1 MSKTCNIYN
10 GKTSSAHNRPPR
22 AICSA
27 QRANRI
33 STESEEQAILRS
45 LDDNA
50 ERALRHLESV
60 ATMPQAAT
68 KIRDSYDAA
77 WIDRRVGSWLE
88 TFYNADIVV
97 VFGTGGENKYLRSR
111 GAVEGTLADLAA
123 ELAPAIDILRGRF
136 AGQPP
141 RTVLVSPR
149 HLSKPTITVALFQNF
164 LGRPAMVAA
173 VAVGEQEN
181 PANANARA
189 PIVALVKYVSDRLL
203 TKIAN
208 HLHVEDLRLI
218 DAATPSQRRRG
229 RHACRCRG
237 ATGCPLGVAPKAA
250 GRRRDCQLRTV
261 RCGGAC
267 CLRAADRHHHAP
279 YAAHGRRDCRRRA
292 AIAPP
297 RAARSGLRIAEPDLL
312 FGTAGTCHCRSARW
326 RPDCGRI
333 LHRSRSF
340 QGRQRYA
347 RPPYR

>member
-1 MSKTCNIYN
+1 M
-10 GKTSSAHNRPPR
+10 
-22 AICSA
+22 
-27 QRANRI
+27 
-33 STESEEQAILRS
+33 
-45 LDDNA
+45 
-50 ERALRHLESV
+50 
-60 ATMPQAAT
+60 
-68 KIRDSYDAA
+68 
-77 WIDRRVGSWLE
+77 
-88 TFYNADIVV
+88 
-97 VFGTGGENKYLRSR
+97 VFGTGGENKYFRSR

-149 HLSKPTITVALFQNF
+149 HLSEPTITVALFQNF

-203 TKIAN
+203 TKIAD

-218 DAATPSQRRRG
+218 DAATPSRDDQIVTL
-229 RHACRCRG
+229 ARG
-237 ATGCPLGVAPKAA
+237 ATGCPLGVAAKAA

-261 RCGGAC
+261 RCGGAY

-297 RAARSGLRIAEPDLL
+297 RAARSGLRIPNRIYLSERLERAITEVRNGGPTAAVFYIDLDHFKDVNDTL
-312 FGTAGTCHCRSARW
+312 GHHMVTSSFSM
-326 RPDCGRI
+326 
-333 LHRSRSF
+333 SRD
-340 QGRQRYA
+340 A
-347 RPPYR
+347 

>member
-1 MSKTCNIYN
+1 MLPAAQIQTA
-10 GKTSSAHNRPPR
+10 GETNRSRWDHARVRLLIPIGIIVGV
-22 AICSA
+22 AIIGIAVGVLSSA

-33 STESEEQAILRS
+33 STDSEEQAILRS
-45 LDDNA
+45 LDENA

-60 ATMPQAAT
+60 ATMSQAAT
-68 KIRDSYDAA
+68 KIRDSYDPA

-97 VFGTGGENKYLRSR
+97 VFGTGGENKYFRSR

-123 ELAPAIDILRGRF
+123 ELAPAIDILRGRL

-149 HLSKPTITVALFQNF
+149 HLSKPTNTVALFQNF

-203 TKIAN
+203 TKIAD

-218 DAATPSQRRRG
+218 DAATPSRDDQIVTLARG
-229 RHACRCRG
+229 G
-237 ATGCPLGVAPKAA
+237 TGCPLGVAAKAA
-250 GRRRDCQLRTV
+250 GRRRDLSASYRS
-261 RCGGAC
+261 
-267 CLRAADRHHHAP
+267 L
-279 YAAHGRRDCRRRA
+279 RRR
-292 AIAPP
+292 
-297 RAARSGLRIAEPDLL
+297 LL
-312 FGTAGTCHCRSARW
+312 
-326 RPDCGRI
+326 P
-333 LHRSRSF
+333 SRC
-340 QGRQRYA
+340 
-347 RPPYR
+347 